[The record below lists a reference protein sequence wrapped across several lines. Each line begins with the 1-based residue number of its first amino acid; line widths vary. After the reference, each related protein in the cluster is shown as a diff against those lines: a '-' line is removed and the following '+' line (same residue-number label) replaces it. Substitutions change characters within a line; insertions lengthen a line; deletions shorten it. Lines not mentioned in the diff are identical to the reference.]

1 MHLEFD
7 VALRLSGAELNC
19 KLTTWIS
26 APVRQAH
33 ERILVSSL
41 NTAPLKDY
49 IGSMRLSSI
58 IEWLLIAIT
67 ISLILDTT
75 TARHHHRQLTQ
86 QRRNQNQP
94 QQTQTK
100 HTQFAKRQGRAAT
113 ATSWFGPEFMIARRV
128 YEDCQEKNDFIG
140 CLKQKALN
148 ALSRALEQDSI
159 KIVDGLVLEKQNST
173 EKESI
178 INSMTDGRTL
188 SSLNPIDRALLA
200 KIDKLTRTHAL
211 KMDMSQGRGHG
222 DDDDDGGHKKKKDKD
237 GGGHVKYV
245 IAALLTAMGI
255 AGPIGLKALAAIATK
270 ALVISKVALTIA
282 GIIALKKLFSHDH
295 QEESSFQVHAGDHN
309 R

>member
-1 MHLEFD
+1 
-7 VALRLSGAELNC
+7 
-19 KLTTWIS
+19 
-26 APVRQAH
+26 
-33 ERILVSSL
+33 
-41 NTAPLKDY
+41 
-49 IGSMRLSSI
+49 MRLSNT

-75 TARHHHRQLTQ
+75 TARHHHQH
-86 QRRNQNQP
+86 QRRQQNQP

-100 HTQFAKRQGRAAT
+100 HTQFAKRQGRAAAAA
-113 ATSWFGPEFMIARRV
+113 ATTTSSWFGPEFMIARRV
-128 YEDCQEKNDFIG
+128 YEDCQEKNDFVG
-140 CLKQKALN
+140 CLKQKALH

-178 INSMTDGRTL
+178 ITAMADGRTL
-188 SSLNPIDRALLA
+188 NSLSTIDRALLA

-222 DDDDDGGHKKKKDKD
+222 GGDGDGGGMKKKKGDQ
-237 GGGHVKYV
+237 GGGMKYV

-255 AGPIGLKALAAIATK
+255 AGPLGLKALAAIAIK

-282 GIIALKKLFSHDH
+282 GIIALKKLFTHDH
-295 QEESSFQVHAGDHN
+295 QEESSFQVHAGEHN
-309 R
+309 RRNTYVIRPVNKSNQPTAAAGVSQYSDPYRYYYEYH